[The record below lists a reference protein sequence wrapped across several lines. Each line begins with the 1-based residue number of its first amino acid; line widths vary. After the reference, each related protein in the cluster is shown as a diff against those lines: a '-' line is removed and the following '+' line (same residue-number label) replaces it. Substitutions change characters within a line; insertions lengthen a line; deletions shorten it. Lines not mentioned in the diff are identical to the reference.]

1 MESEYP
7 GLRVG
12 PEPTTDRFNVIVH
25 SAKPGIVP
33 GNALVVDSKFQF
45 KPLEKVSTEARS
57 V

>member
-12 PEPTTDRFNVIVH
+12 REPTTDRFNVIVH
-25 SAKPGIVP
+25 SDQPGIVP